1 MNVKLR
7 NSRNLHWRLASLALL
22 GACASALLHA
32 CPSAHQLS
40 TADLREGDIIFQTS
54 RSGQSRAIQIATHSK
69 YSHMGLLTS
78 DGADWCVCEAV
89 GPVKCTKLQKW
100 IDRGEGSRYVLK
112 RLRNAEA
119 AKDRAATLKRVE
131 QAYFGIPYDQYFG
144 WSDDKIY
151 CSELVWKVYKSAL
164 GIELCKLRKL
174 KDFDL
179 SSPVVVQKLKQRYGA
194 KLPLQ
199 ENVVSPSDIFDSPLL
214 ETVGEG

>member
-1 MNVKLR
+1 MKVKLR
-7 NSRNLHWRLASLALL
+7 NSRNLYWRLASLALL
-22 GACASALLHA
+22 AACACILLHA
-32 CPSAHQLS
+32 CSSARQLS
-40 TADLREGDIIFQTS
+40 TEDLRDGDIIFQTS
-54 RSGQSRAIQIATHSK
+54 RSGQSKAIQIATHSK
-69 YSHMGLLTS
+69 YSHIGLLTS
-78 DGADWCVCEAV
+78 DGAGWYVCEAV
-89 GPVKCTKLQKW
+89 GPVKRTKLQKW
-100 IDRGEGSRYVLK
+100 IERGEGSRYVLK
-112 RLRNAEA
+112 RLRNTEA
-119 AKDRAATLKRVE
+119 TKDRAVLLRRVE
-131 QAYFGIPYDQYFG
+131 QAYLGIPYDQYFG

-194 KLPLQ
+194 NLPLQ